1 MVGARAYNYIKPLQI
16 ASLLWV
22 GANAHPYNSEV
33 GDRYIVSILVG
44 QQIQLVVHQDSW
56 LLLAN
61 I

>member
-33 GDRYIVSILVG
+33 GASLHCINFGAATDPKC
-44 QQIQLVVHQDSW
+44 
-56 LLLAN
+56 
-61 I
+61 